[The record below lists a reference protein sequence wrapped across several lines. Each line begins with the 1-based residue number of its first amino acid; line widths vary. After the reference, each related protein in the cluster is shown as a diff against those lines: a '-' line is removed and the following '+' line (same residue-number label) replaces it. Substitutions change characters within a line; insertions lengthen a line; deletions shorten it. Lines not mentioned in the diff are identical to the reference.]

1 MDEITTD
8 GDKCDYVA
16 LNNEG
21 AMGWFGYFIS
31 KSKSL
36 KEINFLDCYINNIE
50 DLCRGINNNRS
61 LKNIGFYQDINTL
74 EGNIFGMLDPF
85 FKNNHKLIEVVVQN
99 CELRAEGVRLLSLAI
114 GSCKSLK
121 HFTFA
126 NNEIVN
132 GQLADIIMALSVHP
146 QLKKLELLRMNIG
159 RNECTAL
166 ATLLR
171 NTTKHLQQINLRDN
185 NIGDDRIEALIN
197 ALGASGGGSELKVLN
212 LGSNPSITTKGWKIV
227 STLLEIPGSN
237 LVKLDISDN
246 NLGDGGALIF
256 ANAVRGKDT
265 LKYLDLSGN
274 EISREGWTSFSK
286 LLCDTS
292 SVNNTYLS
300 NHTLWS
306 LYMSGNVSADVQSY
320 LTLNASSRDKG
331 RIAMTKI
338 LQHHSHFDM
347 QPFFEWE
354 FKVLPLIINWLENA
368 DACTNEFDEQIK
380 RTKLS
385 CMYDFVR
392 EFPMLYIGPVTRKEI
407 EEFSAM
413 EIKMEGDP
421 LQQAELEEVQ
431 KCKIRA
437 MRRQF

>member
-1 MDEITTD
+1 M
-8 GDKCDYVA
+8 
-16 LNNEG
+16 
-21 AMGWFGYFIS
+21 
-31 KSKSL
+31 
-36 KEINFLDCYINNIE
+36 
-50 DLCRGINNNRS
+50 
-61 LKNIGFYQDINTL
+61 
-74 EGNIFGMLDPF
+74 
-85 FKNNHKLIEVVVQN
+85 
-99 CELRAEGVRLLSLAI
+99 
-114 GSCKSLK
+114 
-121 HFTFA
+121 
-126 NNEIVN
+126 
-132 GQLADIIMALSVHP
+132 
-146 QLKKLELLRMNIG
+146 
-159 RNECTAL
+159 
-166 ATLLR
+166 
-171 NTTKHLQQINLRDN
+171 
-185 NIGDDRIEALIN
+185 IN
-197 ALGASGGGSELKVLN
+197 ALGAIGGGSELKVLN
-212 LGSNPSITTKGWKIV
+212 LGSNPSITSKGWKIV

-338 LQHHSHFDM
+338 LQHHSHFDI

-354 FKVLPLIINWLENA
+354 FKVLPLVIDWFA
-368 DACTNEFDEQIK
+368 KAAACTTEFDEQISK
-380 RTKLS
+380 MKLS

-392 EFPMLYIGPVTRKEI
+392 EFPMLYVEPVTGKEI
-407 EEFSAM
+407 GKYTAM
-413 EIKMEGDP
+413 EMQLVGGDP
-421 LQQAELEEVQ
+421 MQEARLEQVQ

-437 MRRQF
+437 MRRLL